1 MEIEQL
7 QESLIKMWNT
17 HKKEKRTSALVL
29 SPRAR
34 LLARQQ
40 LVTGRIFTR
49 RQQEDKRLVGKQL
62 ADLLLATA
70 P

>member
-1 MEIEQL
+1 MKIEQL
-7 QESLIKMWNT
+7 PESLIKMWNM

-40 LVTGRIFTR
+40 LVTGRVVAK
-49 RQQEDKRLVGKQL
+49 RQQEDK
-62 ADLLLATA
+62 
-70 P
+70 